1 MKHCSSYLS
10 FVFDELII
18 DVFDTIEEDIISVD
32 DGINADVVS
41 SINGT

>member
-1 MKHCSSYLS
+1 
-10 FVFDELII
+10 VFDE
-18 DVFDTIEEDIISVD
+18 DTIEEEIISVD